1 MIIAQASRF
10 LWIGLTFGLAGCVSQ
25 SGARNAL
32 CSDEAIPTSYMS
44 SGALWDLSADAANG
58 GRLPGS
64 LERLQQ
70 RSGFSSI
77 KMRAASPVG

>member
-32 CSDEAIPTSYMS
+32 CQDEAIPTSYMS
-44 SGALWDLSADAANG
+44 GGTPLDLPADAAEDG
-58 GRLPGS
+58 YVPGYRQ
-64 LERLQQ
+64 RLQQ
-70 RSGFSSI
+70 DALTKRQRCG
-77 KMRAASPVG
+77 

>member
-32 CSDEAIPTSYMS
+32 CSDEAVPASYMS
-44 SGALWDLSADAANG
+44 GGTPLDFTAGAAEDG
-58 GRLPGS
+58 YVPGYRQ
-64 LERLQQ
+64 RLQQ
-70 RSGFSSI
+70 DALTKRQRCG
-77 KMRAASPVG
+77 